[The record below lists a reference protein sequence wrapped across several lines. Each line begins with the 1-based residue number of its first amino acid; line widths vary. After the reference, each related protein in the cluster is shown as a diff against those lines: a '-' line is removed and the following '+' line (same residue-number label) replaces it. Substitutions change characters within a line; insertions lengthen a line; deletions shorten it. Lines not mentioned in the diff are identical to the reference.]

1 MTKELS
7 IWKMCLY
14 SIYVL
19 YLRFFCNDYDNYLL
33 LFFLWIIIDVMVT
46 GTLIIWLQLF
56 RKQILCNLQYMYP
69 PIYLSVWWWT
79 SLTCVG
85 ISQVSSERYYQCC
98 LPSLISPIC
107 FMLWWLH
114 CICFSW
120 HGLFRSQPE
129 SSYCPTW
136 NS

>member
-1 MTKELS
+1 MKNVPFLN
-7 IWKMCLY
+7 LY
-14 SIYVL
+14 T
-19 YLRFFCNDYDNYLL
+19 
-33 LFFLWIIIDVMVT
+33 LFEDWGFSAMIMIIIFFFSVNYHWCYGNSLT

-56 RKQILCNLQYMYP
+56 RKRILCNLQYMYP